1 MVWGALD
8 LHDSVSGTVVG
19 EDEGESKF
27 NWAENPGEMGQ
38 S

>member
-8 LHDSVSGTVVG
+8 PHDSISGTVVD
-19 EDEGESKF
+19 EDEGESNI